1 LSFPKNNFTNG
12 KVLRL
17 NVGRSQQQDATVP
30 QGMTTSAL
38 VRSGDYSADI
48 LGSGVL
54 IAEDPDGASV
64 QAGMTFNGKL
74 SLGSTTYPFSGRL
87 TNKIGRGYSVLDG
100 WGLINAE
107 AAVSAPAP

>member
-1 LSFPKNNFTNG
+1 MRPAAGN
-12 KVLRL
+12 
-17 NVGRSQQQDATVP
+17 ATSV
-30 QGMTTSAL
+30 L

-54 IAEDPDGASV
+54 IPEDPDGSSV
-64 QAGMTFNGKL
+64 QPGMTFSGTVVV
-74 SLGSTTYPFSGRL
+74 GSTTYPFSGRL

-107 AAVSAPAP
+107 AAVSAPAPNQ